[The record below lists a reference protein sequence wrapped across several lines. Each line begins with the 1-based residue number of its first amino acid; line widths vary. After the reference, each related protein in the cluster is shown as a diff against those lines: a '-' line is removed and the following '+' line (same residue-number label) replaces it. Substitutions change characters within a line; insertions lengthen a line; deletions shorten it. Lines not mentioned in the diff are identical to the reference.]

1 MIPIGDEIRSRRV
14 PVVNYTLL
22 AVNIVVFSPPAYPV
36 TVFMA
41 TIMDFGLIP
50 AQLFGGN
57 GATALPDFF
66 TSMFLHGSLVHL
78 GGNML
83 YLWIFGDNV
92 EDAMG
97 HVGYSIFYLAGGV
110 LAALKP
116 RSCSTYGHCADSR
129 RQWSRLLPC
138 WAYLVLFPG
147 SRVRIIPLG
156 YYMRVAMLPAA
167 AVLGFWFVLQLF
179 GVCCLWGRL
188 PAQIGVAFWA
198 HIGGFVVGAVMKHRC
213 TVAGS
218 VWRADILGAG
228 DKKIL
233 PDRGISG
240 RITTK
245 VVRLIVRQNASV
257 GNTGNPQIA
266 YEVPR

>member
-22 AVNIVVFSPPAYPV
+22 AVNIVVFFLTSLPGDSF
-36 TVFMA
+36 FMA

-57 GATALPDFF
+57 GAAALPDFF

-110 LAALKP
+110 LAALTHALLNMQ
-116 RSCSTYGHCADSR
+116 STVPTVGASGAIAAV
-129 RQWSRLLPC
+129 LG
-138 WAYLVLFPG
+138 AYLVLFPG
-147 SRVRIIPLG
+147 SRVRTIIPLG

-179 GVCCLWGRL
+179 EGVLSLGA
-188 PAQIGVAFWA
+188 PAGTGGVAFWA
-198 HIGGFVVGAVMKHRC
+198 HIGGFVVGAVIAKLL
-213 TVAGS
+213 AQS
-218 VWRADILGAG
+218 
-228 DKKIL
+228 
-233 PDRGISG
+233 PDRYGG
-240 RITTK
+240 PT
-245 VVRLIVRQNASV
+245 
-257 GNTGNPQIA
+257 
-266 YEVPR
+266 Y